1 MYIGDSTVLQSQYYE
16 THGME
21 KKQWVLFALLWSY
34 KIFRAALNKCTMF
47 VHAETNVAFLDRLSQ
62 RSPIP
67 NFTTIRL
74 VAAEVTHRTDGRTAE
89 SQIGTLRDSFEKA

>member
-1 MYIGDSTVLQSQYYE
+1 
-16 THGME
+16 ME

-47 VHAETNVAFLDRLSQ
+47 VHVETNVAFLDRLSQ
-62 RSPIP
+62 TAPIP

-74 VAAEVTHRTDGRTAE
+74 VAAEVTRRTDRRKDSGKP
-89 SQIGTLRDSFEKA
+89 IGTLRDLFEKA